1 MSDKDFLTLFF
12 PDILVRQIEIKEV
25 TPCGADPD
33 KIKFLAQAD
42 KQLRDVLPILYI
54 YIPNAKYSEKLES
67 LSYRQKMHL
76 ITLLSSGKIGMTY
89 VKDRQ
94 EADLL
99 TTELKNLINRA
110 FVYLKSHGKPDSKMF
125 EIKRQTSPM
134 GIYERL
140 PKTNCKKCGEEGCFV
155 FGVKLLSG
163 EKEVDQCPYARVNE
177 LKQMLSP
184 ITI

>member
-1 MSDKDFLTLFF
+1 MSDKDLLSLFF
-12 PDILVRQIEIKEV
+12 PDVLVRQIEIKDV

-42 KQLRDVLPILYI
+42 KQLSDVLPILYL
-54 YIPNAKYSEKLES
+54 YIPNAKYSEKLEA
-67 LSYRQKMHL
+67 LSYKQKMHL
-76 ITLLSSGKIGMTY
+76 ITLFSSGKIGMTY

-99 TTELKNLINRA
+99 ITELKNLINRA
-110 FVYLKSHGKPDSKMF
+110 FIYLKSHGKPDSKML
-125 EIKRQTSPM
+125 EIKQQTSPM

-140 PKTNCKKCGEEGCFV
+140 PKTNCKECGEEGCFV

-163 EKEVDQCPYARVNE
+163 EKEVDQCPHVSVNE

-184 ITI
+184 IKI